1 MPNIILTGGTG
12 LVGSLLAKK
21 LAEKNYQVT
30 ILTRSKTNIVP
41 QKNIQYS
48 YWNVDEGF
56 VDDNVV
62 KAADAIIHLAGA
74 GVMDKPWSDAYKQ
87 KIEDSR
93 VKSMNLLLDS
103 LKYNIN
109 NCSVVITASAIGW
122 YGKDI
127 EGKKA
132 FTENDA
138 ADTEYLGRV
147 CKKWE
152 AAAFAAEQNNVRVVA
167 LRMGIVLSKTGGAYT
182 EFRKTVPFGL
192 ASIIGN
198 GKQMVSWIHID
209 DVVNMYLFA
218 LENKIAGSYNCTAP
232 KPVSNGTLVK
242 TIAKTIKG
250 RWFISLPVPT
260 FILKLMLGERAIEIL
275 KSTTVGASK
284 IEQAGFKFLYRN
296 IEDAVQQ
303 LERAASSQL

>member
-21 LAEKNYQVT
+21 LAGKNYQVT
-30 ILTRSKTNIVP
+30 ILTRNKTNIVP

-56 VDDNVV
+56 VDDNVIT
-62 KAADAIIHLAGA
+62 AAEAIIHLAGA
-74 GVMDKPWSDAYKQ
+74 GVMDKPWSAAYKQ
-87 KIEDSR
+87 EIEDSR
-93 VKSMNLLLDS
+93 VKSMNLLLNS
-103 LKYNIN
+103 LKNNIN
-109 NCSVVITASAIGW
+109 NCKVVITASAIGW

-132 FTENDA
+132 FTESDA

-147 CKKWE
+147 CKIWE
-152 AAAFAAEQNNVRVVA
+152 AAAFAAEENNIRVVA
-167 LRMGIVLSKTGGAYT
+167 LRMGIVLSKEGGAYA
-182 EFRKTVPFGL
+182 EFRKTIPFGL
-192 ASIIGN
+192 ASVIGN

-218 LENKIAGSYNCTAP
+218 LENKVAGSYNCTAP
-232 KPVSNGTLVK
+232 KPVSNSTLVK
-242 TIAKTIKG
+242 TIAKIVKG
-250 RWFISLPVPT
+250 NWFVSLPVPT

-275 KSTTVGASK
+275 KSTTADASK
-284 IEQAGFKFLYRN
+284 IEEAGFKFLYRN
-296 IEDAVQQ
+296 IDDAVRQ
-303 LERAASSQL
+303 LESAASN